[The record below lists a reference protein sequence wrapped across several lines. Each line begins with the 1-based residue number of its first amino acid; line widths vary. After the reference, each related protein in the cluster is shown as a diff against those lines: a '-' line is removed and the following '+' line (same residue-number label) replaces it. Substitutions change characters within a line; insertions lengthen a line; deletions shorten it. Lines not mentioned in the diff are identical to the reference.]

1 MARQARRGWAGLGV
15 AIVALA
21 LPAGAFA
28 HSGEFAKFD
37 DCPTTTVGVA
47 HCLYSVTG
55 GGEVLLGKTATPI
68 VNKVI
73 LQGGYSKENAEHVS
87 TFFAASDGQTLT
99 KAPQPVPGGLLG
111 IVPPASSPPLL
122 KALAKRFF
130 ESKWT
135 GVNATLELAGPA
147 SAIKISTFNLL
158 VEEGLALQVPVKIHL
173 ENPFLGGS
181 CYVGSDR
188 APIVYSF
195 TTGFTSPPPPN
206 QPIEGNPGFIEL
218 KEEARIAELTQT
230 RLVDNSW
237 AAPKASGCGGVLAP
251 LVDPIIDAR
260 IGLPSAAGHNAVILE
275 NTVDTATP
283 AAVNS
288 N

>member
-1 MARQARRGWAGLGV
+1 MAWGV
-15 AIVALA
+15 VVAALV
-21 LPAGAFA
+21 LPAGAYA

-47 HCLYSVTG
+47 HCLYSVTN
-55 GGEVLLGKTATPI
+55 GGEVVLGKAATPI
-68 VNKVI
+68 VNQVI
-73 LQGGYSKENAEHVS
+73 LQGGYSKENAEGFA
-87 TFFAASDGQTLT
+87 TFYAASDGNTLT
-99 KAPQPVPGGLLG
+99 KAPQPVPGGLFG
-111 IVPPASSPPLL
+111 IVPPASSPPLV

-147 SAIKISTFNLL
+147 SGIRISLRNALL
-158 VEEGLALQVPVKIHL
+158 EEGVALQLPVKIHL

-195 TTGFTSPPPPN
+195 TTGLTSPPPPN
-206 QPIEGNPGFIEL
+206 QPIEGKLGFTEI
-218 KEEARIAELTQT
+218 KEEGEIAEQTQT
-230 RLVDNSW
+230 GFVDNSW
-237 AAPKASGCGGVLAP
+237 SAPKATGCGGLLSSLIDP
-251 LVDPIIDAR
+251 LVDAR
-260 IGLPSAAGHNAVILE
+260 IGLPSAAGHNTVILN
-275 NTVDTATP
+275 NTIDRATP

-288 N
+288 H